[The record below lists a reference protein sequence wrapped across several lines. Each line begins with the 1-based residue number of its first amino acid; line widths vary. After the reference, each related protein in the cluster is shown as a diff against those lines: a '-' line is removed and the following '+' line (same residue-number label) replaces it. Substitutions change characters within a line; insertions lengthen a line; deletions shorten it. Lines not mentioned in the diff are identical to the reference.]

1 MDSGDRLQVDKNIQP
16 IMKLP
21 EETMCMIF
29 RYLPFETLYF
39 SLRNVCSKIQSRVD
53 RYIKVGQASCLVG
66 RQEGL
71 DYHEIEIN
79 PLPKK
84 GFIILQKPFLSFP
97 CESSSILQNSTILDK
112 YDDRRVLI
120 LQNDLSLD
128 LQGDRRIVKVVYGA
142 KDETVVCYIYK
153 SLKGWTYRFD
163 LENDKWDNISENFT
177 SLKFFEPLRVRNEC
191 TEFPSEY
198 NPKQVSEDFSH
209 HFGNH
214 SFCCKNVP
222 FLLLKANDGS
232 CLFCPIL
239 SCKRLKV

>member
-1 MDSGDRLQVDKNIQP
+1 MDRGDRCHVGDSISP
-16 IMKLP
+16 IMILSEKA
-21 EETMCMIF
+21 MCKIF
-29 RYLPFETLYF
+29 SYLPFETLYF
-39 SLRNVCSKIQSRVD
+39 SLRNVCSKIQNRVD
-53 RYIKVGQASCLVG
+53 RYIKVGRVSCLVG

-97 CESSSILQNSTILDK
+97 CESSSILQNNTILDK

-163 LENDKWDNISENFT
+163 LENDKWDNIWENFT
-177 SLKFFEPLRVRNEC
+177 SLKFFEPLGVRNEC

-198 NPKQVSEDFSH
+198 NPKLVSEDFSH

-214 SFCCKNVP
+214 SFGCKNVP

-232 CLFCPIL
+232 CVFCPIM
-239 SCKRLKV
+239 SYKRLKV